1 MDAQK
6 FGTFIATVRKEKGMT
21 QADLAKALNVTDK
34 AVSKWERGLSL
45 PDINNF
51 EPLADA
57 LGVSIVELFKSE
69 RLENEQIT
77 PEVAN
82 SAVSETVAVARE
94 RNNKLKK
101 SKIIIT
107 VVASILGLSVLAFLI
122 FFFSAGGFDVI
133 RMVIRSSTAT
143 VYVETNIADYQS
155 HNLTGYTGFVFPE
168 NTQGKIVEDYK
179 YVFYDPFDPQT
190 LSYIVIVYDCDA
202 IENELN
208 RLALIGIN
216 DEYKELYSVTGIN
229 ENYNLLAMLAND
241 NGFIYA
247 MQDRK
252 NENRIV
258 YVYMDFCN
266 CFYDLEYEKY
276 IPNEYLP
283 VGFNAHID
291 NPYSQ
296 NPKNIGWY

>member
-51 EPLADA
+51 EPLAEA

-107 VVASILGLSVLAFLI
+107 VIASIFGLSVLAFLI
-122 FFFSAGGFDVI
+122 FFFSMGGVQLIEAAIGFY
-133 RMVIRSSTAT
+133 TAD
-143 VYVETNIADYQS
+143 VYVETDIDEYQS
-155 HNLTGYTGFVFPE
+155 CFLANTSVFPE
-168 NTQGKIVEDYK
+168 NPQEQIVEDFK
-179 YVFYDPFDPQT
+179 YVFYDPWDSQE
-190 LSYIVIVYDCDA
+190 LAYIVIVYDFDS

-229 ENYNLLAMLAND
+229 EKYNLLAMLASD

-258 YVYMDFCN
+258 YVYMNFYND
-266 CFYDLEYEKY
+266 FYDLKYEKY

-291 NPYSQ
+291 NPYRQ
-296 NPKNIGWY
+296 NPKNIGGY